1 MCSWTPS
8 LLSSASA
15 AGTASPAASRTALA
29 TLSASGTATATR
41 SALATLS
48 ASGTATKSLTGT
60 GTARVTRSASSS
72 RVPSNVMRSASP
84 SASPVTEP
92 LVAGRLVFNVP
103 IDAARLP
110 IDASS
115 FSETMLRDM
124 TTALVS
130 FFSASLK
137 FSNVTE
143 GSVSITRVS
152 IEARRRALAE
162 AGTTKVAFDY
172 VVRVAALPP
181 GGAGAAATLS
191 AALAG
196 NLPALVAALS
206 SVRTVVQE
214 LGGAGG
220 VLDLH
225 SSYVVLPPPPCSGT
239 DCPLTTQEVVLLAV
253 LVPLAVLTLIV
264 ASYKWVL
271 HKAATKKAPA
281 PALALRSAG
290 VDDAAPADAA
300 PAPADAAPA
309 PAGAAPAPAA
319 PVVPDDA
326 ASRPAV
332 APAHR
337 EV

>member
-1 MCSWTPS
+1 
-8 LLSSASA
+8 
-15 AGTASPAASRTALA
+15 
-29 TLSASGTATATR
+29 
-41 SALATLS
+41 
-48 ASGTATKSLTGT
+48 
-60 GTARVTRSASSS
+60 
-72 RVPSNVMRSASP
+72 
-84 SASPVTEP
+84 
-92 LVAGRLVFNVP
+92 VFNVP

-137 FSNVTE
+137 FSNVAE

-225 SSYVVLPPPPCSGT
+225 SSYVVLPPPPPCSGT

-309 PAGAAPAPAA
+309 PAA